1 MDELAVFLGA
11 SYFRSKAAGQGY
23 GISARGLAIDSGQPR
38 PEEFP
43 IFRSFWIERPGPRAT
58 SITVHAL
65 LDSPSICGAYTFEIS
80 YHVNTVMEIDAELFP
95 RKRIAY
101 AGIAPLT
108 SMFRSGP
115 QDKPEFWDYR
125 PRVYDSEV
133 LMIWNGRDERI
144 LRPLINPQQ
153 VQFSAFM
160 DNGPRGFGLVM
171 RGRDFRD
178 FQDLQVRYELRP
190 NLWVEPLG
198 DWGEGSVD
206 LIELPTPNEY
216 NDNIVAFWHPKEPL
230 EPGKSYSYRYRLH
243 WCWDPPVRSNVALV
257 SETRIAPA
265 SKPGWHGCHLDFR
278 GPLGFNFCDSFSR
291 ICPNK
296 RDNLQITASGN
307 GKIGDIYFEQN
318 PVLGGYRLSF
328 DFLTDGVE
336 KTDLRAVVLS
346 HDRPI
351 SEIWTYRWTA

>member
-1 MDELAVFLGA
+1 
-11 SYFRSKAAGQGY
+11 
-23 GISARGLAIDSGQPR
+23 
-38 PEEFP
+38 
-43 IFRSFWIERPGPRAT
+43 
-58 SITVHAL
+58 
-65 LDSPSICGAYTFEIS
+65 
-80 YHVNTVMEIDAELFP
+80 
-95 RKRIAY
+95 
-101 AGIAPLT
+101 
-108 SMFRSGP
+108 
-115 QDKPEFWDYR
+115 
-125 PRVYDSEV
+125 
-133 LMIWNGRDERI
+133 
-144 LRPLINPQQ
+144 
-153 VQFSAFM
+153 
-160 DNGPRGFGLVM
+160 
-171 RGRDFRD
+171 
-178 FQDLQVRYELRP
+178 
-190 NLWVEPLG
+190 
-198 DWGEGSVD
+198 
-206 LIELPTPNEY
+206 
-216 NDNIVAFWHPKEPL
+216 
-230 EPGKSYSYRYRLH
+230 
-243 WCWDPPVRSNVALV
+243 V